1 MKIVRKYKNSYGFT
15 AAVSQTRAE
24 NSHSYTGGVNYPPT
38 YGIVID
44 RYKDGTVDVETV
56 CGLILKRVRVAVNEP
71 VCTKDEVVNG
81 KKKLP
86 MPGTKVLILFPDTG
100 TPVVVGSIA
109 MNEDMNDKD
118 NILCDSV
125 EIEKTVLKS
134 GWEKTYNQD
143 NGNIEIKDK
152 DDSQFSLKV
161 DKENKT
167 LSIKTW
173 EGKVSVEIGNDGS
186 ISFGNQN
193 ATICVSDTGNI
204 TMEMNGKVT
213 IKNQSFAVSKAISE
227 LWDGVNSAF
236 TELKN
241 LQTLCAAISFV
252 GQGTLTNLTGTAEV
266 QLTKAIA
273 EAEAKAKNPAQLF
286 DDYPVG

>member
-1 MKIVRKYKNSYGFT
+1 MKVVKKYKNGNGFT
-15 AAVSQTRAE
+15 SAVSQTRAE
-24 NSHSYTGGVNYPPT
+24 NSRSYIGGVNYPPT
-38 YGIVID
+38 YGLVID

-71 VCTKDEVVNG
+71 VCTKDDVVNG

-86 MPGTKVLILFPDTG
+86 LPGTKVLILFPDTG
-100 TPVVVGSIA
+100 TPVAVASIA

-152 DDSQFSLKV
+152 DDSQFCLKV
-161 DKENKT
+161 DKENKS

-173 EGKVSVEIGNDGS
+173 DGKVSVEIAADGS
-186 ISFGNQN
+186 ISFGNKN
-193 ATICVSDTGNI
+193 ATISVSDAGNI
-204 TMEMNGKVT
+204 TMEANGKVT
-213 IKNQSFAVSKAISE
+213 IKNQSFAVSEAISQ
-227 LWDGVNSAF
+227 LWDGVKSVF

-241 LQTLCAAISFV
+241 LQTLCASISFV
-252 GQGTLTNLTGTAEV
+252 GQGTLTNLTGTAEGS
-266 QLTKAIA
+266 LSTAIA
-273 EAEAKAKNPAQLF
+273 EAEVKSKNPAQLF
-286 DDYPVG
+286 DNYPVG

>member
-1 MKIVRKYKNSYGFT
+1 MIVSKKYKNSQGFS
-15 AAVSQTRAE
+15 AAISQTRAE
-24 NSHSYTGGVNYPPT
+24 SGHSYTGGVNYPPT
-38 YGIVID
+38 YGLVID
-44 RYKDGTVDVETV
+44 RYQDGTVDVETV
-56 CGLILKRVRVAVNEP
+56 CGLILKRVRVSVNEY
-71 VCTKDEVVNG
+71 VCTKDDVLNG

-134 GWEKTYNQD
+134 GWERSYNQD
-143 NGNIEIKDK
+143 NGSIEVKDK

-161 DKENKT
+161 DKENKSVS
-167 LSIKTW
+167 LKTW
-173 EGKVSVEIGNDGS
+173 EGKVSVEIASDGS
-186 ISFGNQN
+186 ITFGNQN
-193 ATICVSDTGNI
+193 ATICVADTGNI

-213 IKNQSFAVSKAISE
+213 IKNQSFAVSEAIAQ
-227 LWDGVNSAF
+227 LWDGVKSAF

-252 GQGTLTNLTGTAEV
+252 GQGTLTNLTGTAEA
-266 QLTKAIA
+266 QLTKAITDA
-273 EAEAKAKNPAQLF
+273 EVKSKNPAQLF
-286 DDYPVG
+286 DNYPVG

>member
-1 MKIVRKYKNSYGFT
+1 MKVVKKYKNGNGFT
-15 AAVSQTRAE
+15 SAVSQTRAE
-24 NSHSYTGGVNYPPT
+24 NSRSYIGGVNYPPT
-38 YGIVID
+38 YGLVID

-71 VCTKDEVVNG
+71 VCTKDDVVNG

-86 MPGTKVLILFPDTG
+86 LPGTKVLILFPDTG
-100 TPVVVGSIA
+100 TPVAVASIA

-152 DDSQFSLKV
+152 DDSQFCLKV
-161 DKENKT
+161 DKENKS

-173 EGKVSVEIGNDGS
+173 EGKVSVEIAADGS
-186 ISFGNQN
+186 ISFGNKN
-193 ATICVSDTGNI
+193 ATISVSDAGNI
-204 TMEMNGKVT
+204 TMEANGKVT
-213 IKNQSFAVSKAISE
+213 IKNQSFAVSEAISQ
-227 LWDGVNSAF
+227 LWDGVKSVF

-241 LQTLCAAISFV
+241 LQTLCASISFV
-252 GQGTLTNLTGTAEV
+252 GQGTLTNLTGTAEGS
-266 QLTKAIA
+266 LSTAIA
-273 EAEAKAKNPAQLF
+273 EAEVKSKNPAQLF
-286 DDYPVG
+286 DNYPVG